1 MQSTIQVPKSSDKP
15 QKCLKSEMAYKT
27 TPTVLKLLDLYSVEL
42 VIGTTV
48 ASEIWETYFLL
59 GLFSGGGI
67 LLNF

>member
-1 MQSTIQVPKSSDKP
+1 MQSTIQVPQSSDKP
-15 QKCLKSEMAYKT
+15 QKCLKIEMAYKT

-59 GLFSGGGI
+59 GLFS
-67 LLNF
+67 